1 MIEAIENVG
10 RCQRSD
16 HIKKAIN
23 YVKILLEK
31 QAEPNARDEWGSG
44 SALHYAIWCGQ
55 LEVVKLLLDT
65 DACNIEADT
74 GTAHSNHPFRC
85 SVLGESVAASHA
97 LLTHEFRLRG
107 VHTISYAALGAS
119 MQPLMQDCSHIF
131 MLHAKHRCFVAGQ
144 YFRGYDQYIRPIHM
158 AAYEARPDLM
168 RLLIAS
174 GASIDAPDRK
184 GRTPVQCVLA
194 SSFFDGESLMGKPTK
209 TTPKQRLTLQVTDQL
224 QSHIARHHLALNT
237 IALAVLQ
244 GRQHAFYSCTM
255 QQTRIRQ
262 PALIVFAFLLEVGSM
277 ASVS

>member
-85 SVLGESVAASHA
+85 CILVQNVADCTSQSRS
-97 LLTHEFRLRG
+97 F
-107 VHTISYAALGAS
+107 
-119 MQPLMQDCSHIF
+119 QLMSSGYF
-131 MLHAKHRCFVAGQ
+131 VSLHSA
-144 YFRGYDQYIRPIHM
+144 
-158 AAYEARPDLM
+158 
-168 RLLIAS
+168 RLL
-174 GASIDAPDRK
+174 
-184 GRTPVQCVLA
+184 L
-194 SSFFDGESLMGKPTK
+194 
-209 TTPKQRLTLQVTDQL
+209 
-224 QSHIARHHLALNT
+224 
-237 IALAVLQ
+237 VLQ
-244 GRQHAFYSCTM
+244 FNY
-255 QQTRIRQ
+255 
-262 PALIVFAFLLEVGSM
+262 
-277 ASVS
+277 